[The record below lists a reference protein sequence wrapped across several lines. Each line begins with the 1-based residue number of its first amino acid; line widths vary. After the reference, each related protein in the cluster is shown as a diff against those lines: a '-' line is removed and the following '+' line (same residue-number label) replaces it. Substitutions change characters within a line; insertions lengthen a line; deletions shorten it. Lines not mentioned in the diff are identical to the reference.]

1 MILIVIIVVALIGLT
16 YTFAANLFSTTTETA
31 TSSVTTTTK
40 NMDKT
45 VQVIGSPLCTVSSTG
60 AGQGINVTFTIKHGG
75 ATYAINTE
83 RKPELTVMFG
93 STVLPN
99 ANVSKGG
106 DTGGV
111 SCSKCIGNVTIQPQE
126 MVTFTATYGNSSVLT
141 SASQKLYIVSP
152 AGEISETI
160 TCLV

>member
-45 VQVIGSPLCTVSSTG
+45 VQIIGVPTCGVI
-60 AGQGINVTFTIKHGG
+60 AGQGITTTFTIKHGG
-75 ATYAINTE
+75 ATFAINTE

-99 ANVSKGG
+99 ANVTLSAGA
-106 DTGGV
+106 GV
-111 SCSKCIGNVTIQPQE
+111 GCINCIGNVTINPQE
-126 MVTFTATYGNSSVLT
+126 MKTFNLTYGNSSALIT
-141 SASQKLYIVSP
+141 ATQKLYIVSP
-152 AGEISETI
+152 AGEISETL
-160 TCLV
+160 TCAT